1 MQYGHFDQQKREYII
16 DRVDVPV
23 SWTNYLGVE
32 ELCAVVNHTAGG
44 YLFCGSPEH
53 HRITRFRP
61 NGVPMD
67 RPGHY
72 LYLRDDETG
81 EYWSVSWQPCG
92 GGSAG
97 LPVPPRA
104 ELLGIRV
111 RPRGHTGG
119 PDAVYPQGGEDGAV
133 GSDPGRR
140 ERAAPAPQRLLLRGV
155 LLPPDPHRQ
164 PEFPDVPLL
173 RREQL

>member
-1 MQYGHFDQQKREYII
+1 MNYGHFDREKREYVI

-32 ELCAVVNHTAGG
+32 DMAAVVNHTAGG
-44 YLFCGSPEH
+44 YLFYKSPEH

-92 GGSAG
+92 GDLRDYRCRHG
-97 LPVPPRA
+97 LSYSVYECGRG
-104 ELLGIRV
+104 GIRAAQTLFI
-111 RPRGHTGG
+111 PR
-119 PDAVYPQGGEDGAV
+119 GGEDGAV
-133 GSDPGRR
+133 GSDPGQR